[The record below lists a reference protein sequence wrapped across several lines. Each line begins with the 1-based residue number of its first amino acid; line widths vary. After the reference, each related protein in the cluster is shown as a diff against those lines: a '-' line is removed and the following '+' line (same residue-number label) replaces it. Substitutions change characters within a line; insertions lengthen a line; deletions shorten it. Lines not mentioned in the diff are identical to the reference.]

1 MFQYISMAPGGG
13 IAQFEQHIE
22 RILMIKGF
30 LEAILGLHAALR
42 PATSSLLSKARDI
55 CSIRSANEMLTR
67 IKKYIEDDVTYA
79 KSPLDLRNQKAY
91 AVRPGVSGF
100 LDVSRQTYKE
110 LTGAIHD
117 HVDELNSKQKV
128 NP

>member
-1 MFQYISMAPGGG
+1 MVPVGG

-42 PATSSLLSKARDI
+42 PAKCALLSKAREI
-55 CSIRSANEMLTR
+55 CSPELANEMLML
-67 IKKYIEDDVTYA
+67 IKKDIEDDVTYA
-79 KSPLDLRNQKAY
+79 KTPLDLRNQKAY
-91 AVRPGVSGF
+91 AVRPGVNGF

-110 LTGAIHD
+110 LTSAIHD
-117 HVDELNSKQKV
+117 HVDDLNSKHIVKFWTSD
-128 NP
+128 

>member
-1 MFQYISMAPGGG
+1 MAPTGG

-30 LEAILGLHAALR
+30 LEAILGLHAALG
-42 PATSSLLSKARDI
+42 PAESSLLSKARDI
-55 CSIRSANEMLTR
+55 CSPELANKMLML
-67 IKKYIEDDVTYA
+67 IKKDIEDDVTYA

-91 AVRPGVSGF
+91 AVRPGVNGF

-110 LTGAIHD
+110 LTAAIHD
-117 HVDELNSKQKV
+117 HVDELNSMHKF
-128 NP
+128 N